1 MPPVPIALLT
11 RPPSSDTPPADAPA
25 DEMVGGLIGEVTV
38 IGDLDKVVETTM
50 CSCAAGDDAPY

>member
-1 MPPVPIALLT
+1 
-11 RPPSSDTPPADAPA
+11 
-25 DEMVGGLIGEVTV
+25 MVGGLIGEVTV